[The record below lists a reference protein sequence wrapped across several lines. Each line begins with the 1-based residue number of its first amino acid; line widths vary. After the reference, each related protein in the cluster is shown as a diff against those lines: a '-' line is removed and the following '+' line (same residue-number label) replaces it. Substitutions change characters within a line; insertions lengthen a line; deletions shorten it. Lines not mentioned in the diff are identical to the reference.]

1 VAERPIALPPAPER
15 ERAVIEQP
23 DLDSYSIS
31 ARICLG
37 VAIFGVALLVTV
49 LTGNFVMH

>member
-1 VAERPIALPPAPER
+1 M
-15 ERAVIEQP
+15 IEQP

-37 VAIFGVALLVTV
+37 IAICGVALLATV
-49 LTGNFVMH
+49 LTGSFVVH